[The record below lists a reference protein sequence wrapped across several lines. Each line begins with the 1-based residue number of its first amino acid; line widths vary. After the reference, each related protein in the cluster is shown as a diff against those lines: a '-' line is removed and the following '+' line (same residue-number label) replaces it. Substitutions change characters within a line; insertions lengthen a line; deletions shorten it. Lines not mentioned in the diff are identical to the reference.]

1 METPVTASKIHE
13 FISRLSERHILK
25 KSPQP
30 YVDQFISAALNVYTG
45 SKLAK
50 ALQHKFFIP
59 DDSAYSDDA
68 FFQSASEL
76 SVSNH
81 IKQASI
87 SGFDIEK
94 RLNPT
99 NLKNVDSY
107 FELGAFKVAVEVKS
121 PVEANQAISGDF
133 IFKTAGRVPNHHQKY
148 EELSPFLARASP
160 TKRVIL
166 GKNKDCTSKDF
177 LLLAN
182 EKFDPASGVD
192 HLNILFVAC
201 GYIDS
206 ISDWYMHLFASE
218 GLFTASPFHPPADF
232 RNVDVV
238 VLSNLKYCHE
248 HCRDFHDWTLRDV
261 LLLPCLNTHARPS
274 MARHTVLTGLS
285 IFDHHLKEFVA
296 FESDKTEVPR
306 GAFEALKVLHYVRGY
321 LDTPRRDRYFPV
333 KLLQMDRPKSETL

>member
-1 METPVTASKIHE
+1 VEIPVTASKIHE

-76 SVSNH
+76 TVSNH

-201 GYIDS
+201 GYIDD
-206 ISDWYMHLFASE
+206 IANWYMHLFAPE
-218 GLFTASPFHPPADF
+218 GLFTANSFHPPVDF
-232 RNVDVV
+232 RNVDTV

-248 HCRDFHDWTLRDV
+248 HCRDCKNPHDWTLRNV
-261 LLLPCLNTHARPS
+261 FLLPCVNPHARSS
-274 MARHTVLTGLS
+274 MTREALFSGLS
-285 IFDHHLKEFVA
+285 IFDHHLTEFLV
-296 FESDKTEVPR
+296 FESDNTGVPP
-306 GAFEALKVLHYVRGY
+306 GFFDAAKALHYLRGF
-321 LDTPRRDRYFPV
+321 LDRPRKNQYFPV
-333 KLLQMDRPKSETL
+333 KLARNDY